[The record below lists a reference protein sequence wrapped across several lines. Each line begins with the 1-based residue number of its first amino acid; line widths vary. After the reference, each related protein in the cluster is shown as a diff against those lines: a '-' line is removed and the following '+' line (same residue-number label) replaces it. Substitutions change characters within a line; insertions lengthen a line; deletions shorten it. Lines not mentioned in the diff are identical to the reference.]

1 MSLKELEKLKF
12 DWKFVMAGSKTTKDC
27 ATGDCVLEFHA
38 KKLRSPRISVV
49 IKEARTPREL
59 FARFGKIKIKS
70 RPHSET

>member
-27 ATGDCVLEFHA
+27 ATGDCVLEFHS
-38 KKLRSPRISVV
+38 KKLKAPKIP
-49 IKEARTPREL
+49 IAIQEARTPREL
-59 FARFGKIKIKS
+59 FARFGKLKIKY